1 VLVIFFGYHMDMLKA
16 TGVTKKVPIAVNQIA
31 YNPWSSDDDNDIV
44 TYCHANNISVTG
56 YFTNGGSF
64 STSVTL
70 HASTLKDIAAKH
82 KKSVAQVLNRWS
94 IQKKVAVI
102 PGTSTPK
109 HMRENLDVFSFE
121 LSNEEM
127 KIIDDFGS
135 KENLVGFKAP
145 KRVIEKA
152 NGPK

>member
-1 VLVIFFGYHMDMLKA
+1 VSVIFFGYHMDKLMA

-31 YNPWSSDDDNDIV
+31 YNAWSSADDNDIV

-56 YFTNGGSF
+56 YFTNGGYI

-70 HASTLKDIAAKH
+70 QASTLKDIAAKH
-82 KKSVAQVLNRWS
+82 KKSVSQVLNRWS

-102 PGTSTPK
+102 PGTSNPK

-127 KIIDDFGS
+127 KTIDDFGS
-135 KENLVGFKAP
+135 KENLVSSIRPP
-145 KRVIEKA
+145 KRVKEGETK
-152 NGPK
+152 